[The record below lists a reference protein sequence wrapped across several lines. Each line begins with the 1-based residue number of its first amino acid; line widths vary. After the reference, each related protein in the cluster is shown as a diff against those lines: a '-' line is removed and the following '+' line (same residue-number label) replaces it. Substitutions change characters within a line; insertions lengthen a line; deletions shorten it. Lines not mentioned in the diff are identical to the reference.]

1 LIQIFNNGNQL
12 DHRDEPGY
20 NANVLYTDTT
30 DWNDIVLVKVARNTD
45 NVYFFARTNR
55 LPRCPTY

>member
-1 LIQIFNNGNQL
+1 L